1 MPGLVFDIGLV
12 DKTTK
17 VRDRKEKKGTFNLMS
32 ATWGDGHWDL

>member
-12 DKTTK
+12 DKTT
-17 VRDRKEKKGTFNLMS
+17 RLEIGNEKKGAFNLMS